1 MTTNDKMREAL
12 AEYAHDSWSGWM
24 KYLAEKTTFNADGTA
39 TIPAWAVTRWNRQM
53 HTPYADLPEPEKES
67 DRVEADKI
75 IAITQDADSE
85 WGDAHLLALRNQ
97 MADAGLVVQ
106 RVAEGVTFLL
116 KLFEVQGEIKRV
128 SANACEAK

>member
-1 MTTNDKMREAL
+1 MTIDNEMREAL

-24 KYLAEKTTFNADGTA
+24 EYLAEKTTFNADGTA

-106 RVAEGVTFLL
+106 TVAEGVTFLL

>member
-1 MTTNDKMREAL
+1 
-12 AEYAHDSWSGWM
+12 
-24 KYLAEKTTFNADGTA
+24 
-39 TIPAWAVTRWNRQM
+39 M

-85 WGDAHLLALRNQ
+85 LGDAHLLALRNQ

-106 RVAEGVTFLL
+106 TVAEGVTFLL

>member
-1 MTTNDKMREAL
+1 MTIDNEMREAL

-75 IAITQDADSE
+75 IAIAQDADSE

-106 RVAEGVTFLL
+106 TVAEGVTFLL

>member
-106 RVAEGVTFLL
+106 TVAEGVTFLL

>member
-85 WGDAHLLALRNQ
+85 LGDAHLLALRNQ

-106 RVAEGVTFLL
+106 TVAEGVTFLL

>member
-24 KYLAEKTTFNADGTA
+24 KYLAEKTTFNTDGTA

-106 RVAEGVTFLL
+106 TVAEGVTFLL

>member
-1 MTTNDKMREAL
+1 MTKLT
-12 AEYAHDSWSGWM
+12 
-24 KYLAEKTTFNADGTA
+24 
-39 TIPAWAVTRWNRQM
+39 
-53 HTPYADLPEPEKES
+53 ES
-67 DRVEADKI
+67 NQTDN
-75 IAITQDADSE
+75 E

-106 RVAEGVTFLL
+106 TVAEGVTFLL